1 MKIEKLILHI
11 VLFMSLYNVIVKN
24 YINHFSMKTNL
35 LQTKA
40 SSQCS
45 FQIEY
50 NSLPCFIVQIS
61 IITE

>member
-24 YINHFSMKTNL
+24 CINHFSLKTSL
-35 LQTKA
+35 VQTKT

-50 NSLPCFIVQIS
+50 NSIPWVTVQI
-61 IITE
+61 E